1 LSHIAPNWNEA
12 LARLAAREA
21 QARAGG
27 GADRLAEQRKAGK
40 LTARERIE
48 QLLDRGSF
56 VEINMLAEHQCRD
69 FGMSEKKFPGDGV
82 ITGYGSIAGRRVC
95 AYAEDATVFGGS
107 NGRVHG
113 TKIHTLLRRAREN
126 RVPVIG
132 LHDSGGARIQEGMDN
147 VYGMTGI
154 FAEFALNSGV
164 VPQIVGIMGTCA
176 GGAAYSAALADF
188 IVQVEKSAQLFVTG
202 PALVEEVLG
211 EKVTP
216 EALGGCDL
224 HGRKSGVTHFTVPDD
239 RACLDLIRRLLA
251 YLPQNNRA
259 QPATREASDPA
270 DRAVPELLDIVPLDA
285 GANYDM
291 KKVVGAIVDDGEFL
305 EIQQGFARNLAIGL
319 ARMGGQALG
328 IVANN
333 PAVGN
338 GYMDGDAAVKA
349 ARFVRTCDAFNIPL
363 LSLVD
368 APGFLPGVAQ
378 EQAGLLRHGAK
389 LLHAWTEASVP
400 KISCILRKMY
410 GGVIP
415 AMGVHEI
422 GFDQVFAWPSAEMQM
437 IRAEPAVKILCRRE
451 LAASKD
457 PQALLQEKVRQYRD
471 LYLTPY
477 HSAALGVLDAVIRP
491 QDTRSRLISALRLLQ
506 DKTVADRAW
515 RKHSNIP
522 L

>member
-1 LSHIAPNWNEA
+1 MSQITPSWSDA
-12 LARLAAREA
+12 LAKLAAREA
-21 QARAGG
+21 AARAGG
-27 GADRLAEQRKAGK
+27 GEDRLEEQRKAGK

-69 FGMSEKKFPGDGV
+69 FGMDQKKFPGDGV
-82 ITGYGSIAGRRVC
+82 ITGYGSIGGRRVC

-164 VPQIVGIMGTCA
+164 VPQIVGVMGTCA

-188 IVQVEKSAQLFVTG
+188 IVQVEKSSQLFVTG
-202 PALVEEVLG
+202 PALAEEVLG
-211 EKVTP
+211 EKVAP
-216 EALGGCDL
+216 EALGGSDL
-224 HGRKSGVTHFTVPDD
+224 HSRRSGVTHLTAPDD
-239 RACLDLIRRLLA
+239 RACLDSIRRLLA
-251 YLPQNNRA
+251 YLPQNNRER
-259 QPATREASDPA
+259 PAARESGDPA
-270 DRAVPELLDIVPLDA
+270 DRPVPELLDIVPIDA

-291 KKVVGAIVDDGEFL
+291 KKVIGAIVDGGEFL
-305 EIQQGFARNLAIGL
+305 EIQEGFAGNLAIGL
-319 ARMGGQALG
+319 ARMGGQAVG

-333 PAVGN
+333 PSVGN

-363 LSLVD
+363 LTLVD

-378 EQAGLLRHGAK
+378 EQGGLLRHGAK
-389 LLHAWTEASVP
+389 LLHAWTEATVP

-451 LAASKD
+451 LAAAKD
-457 PQALLQEKVRQYRD
+457 PQALLLQKVQQYRD

-477 HSAALGVLDAVIRP
+477 HSASLSVVDAVIQP
-491 QDTRSRLISALRLLQ
+491 QDTRTRLISALRILQ